1 MEIVCFDLK
10 SNPTEMFKAS
20 LRFTWEGK
28 QMKLK
33 MTKLFKLLEP
43 TEIGKMF
50 CLLGLAKA
58 LMKMIGKPLFSL
70 LYKVVCFL
78 CSKQLNGKH
87 FTNKIII
94 YHPINHSINLY

>member
-1 MEIVCFDLK
+1 
-10 SNPTEMFKAS
+10 MFKAS
-20 LRFTWEGK
+20 LCFTWDGK

-33 MTKLFKLLEP
+33 IIKLLKLLEP

-78 CSKQLNGKH
+78 YSEQLNGKH
-87 FTNKIII
+87 FKNKIII